1 MLQEE
6 IKTGANSNPGKAVK
20 NAQRIGWKAREVNV
34 GRGKISKIFA
44 L

>member
-6 IKTGANSNPGKAVK
+6 IKTGGNSNPGKAVK
-20 NAQRIGWKAREVNV
+20 NAQRIAWEASEVNLE
-34 GRGKISKIFA
+34 RGKISKIFA